1 MKIYFHLNL
10 AGISNCYIVINET
23 TKEAIMIDPC
33 KINQEMIKQLEIGP
47 FNLVAALL
55 THNHK
60 SHIRG
65 LNTLKKI
72 YNPKIFAADFDL
84 AGTEETILKGD
95 GTIHIAGFDINYYA
109 LPGHSPDS
117 MAYKIEK
124 KIFIGDAISA
134 GLLGNTSSSYARRT
148 LISNLNTK
156 IMNQHDSII
165 LMPGHGP
172 PVTIGAEKKFNPAFQ

>member
-1 MKIYFHLNL
+1 
-10 AGISNCYIVINET
+10 
-23 TKEAIMIDPC
+23 
-33 KINQEMIKQLEIGP
+33 
-47 FNLVAALL
+47 
-55 THNHK
+55 
-60 SHIRG
+60 
-65 LNTLKKI
+65 
-72 YNPKIFAADFDL
+72 
-84 AGTEETILKGD
+84 
-95 GTIHIAGFDINYYA
+95 
-109 LPGHSPDS
+109 

-124 KIFIGDAISA
+124 TIFIGDAISA